1 MNNTQATVIHPQSR
15 ADQNNTGRLPV
26 INADDPS
33 AVPGDHVWI
42 VRGFH
47 GLSPERIDVAAER
60 QWFTE
65 DGFPGVDC
73 WALSFYRR
81 TTMAGTFAETTFYAL
96 SGAQLEGIAEGGEP
110 EPPAEVRTVA
120 AQLIANLTGSTVALD
135 DGEVPA

>member
-1 MNNTQATVIHPQSR
+1 MNNTQATVIRPQSR
-15 ADQNNTGRLPV
+15 ADQHNTGRLPEIDV
-26 INADDPS
+26 AAD
-33 AVPGDHVWI
+33 VCWI

-47 GLSPERIDVAAER
+47 GLAVDRIDVAAER

-96 SGAQLEGIAEGGEP
+96 TGAQLEGIAEGGEP
-110 EPPAEVRTVA
+110 EPPAEVRAVA
-120 AQLIANLTGSTVALD
+120 AQLVANLTGSTVALD